1 MTNNPQP
8 IDSVSVLFIHEEQ
21 VFAVQRQPYLLAFPG
36 YHAFPGGKIDED
48 ESKTPFETEL
58 ICEHNA
64 LHMRALNREI
74 KEELG
79 YDLEAGILNGEVL
92 SISELAEALAPSF
105 APVRFRTWFYRVDLR
120 ERISFKVDSGEFADS
135 FWISAKE
142 LLQTYHAGKSLMV
155 PPTRWVLE
163 GLVKNS
169 NAAEFGDLSE
179 NYAENDRVPCLE
191 MLDGI
196 QILAVR
202 SATLPPATRTNALLL
217 GDADAT
223 KLLVDP
229 SPNSEEEYRCLLNTI
244 EGKMLDAV
252 FLTHHHPDH
261 HQFSNQLARLLCIP
275 IILSEDTLYRLTLKY
290 GGNYFENVKLQFA
303 AENEELTRWHG
314 SPVRVYEI
322 PGHDAGHLGLAPDSR
337 AWFLVGDLIQGI
349 GTVVIPSPEGDM
361 ATYFSTLEKVIALN
375 PEVIIPSHGI
385 PMRSTHRLIE
395 TLKHRRERESQILK
409 LSQSGNSKEEIL
421 DQLYEGLDTRL
432 QPLAMQNI
440 ESHLEK
446 LYKENHIT

>member
-1 MTNNPQP
+1 MNNPRP
-8 IDSVSVLFIHEEQ
+8 LESVSVLFIHEEQ
-21 VFAVQRQPYLLAFPG
+21 IFAVQRQSYLLAFPG
-36 YHAFPGGKIDED
+36 YHAFPGGKIDKD
-48 ESKTPFETEL
+48 ESSVAFETEFL
-58 ICEHNA
+58 CEHDA
-64 LHMRALNREI
+64 RRMRALQREI
-74 KEELG
+74 IEELG

-92 SISELAEALAPSF
+92 SVSELAEALAPPF

-135 FWISAKE
+135 FWSSAKD
-142 LLQTYHAGKSLMV
+142 LLETFRTGKILMV

-163 GLVKNS
+163 GLVKNPE
-169 NAAEFGDLSE
+169 ATEFGDLSQDL
-179 NYAENDRVPCLE
+179 AEKDGVPCLE

-196 QILAVR
+196 PILAVR
-202 SATLPPATRTNALLL
+202 SATLPPATMTNALLL
-217 GDADAT
+217 GDADAA

-229 SPNSEEEYRCLLNTI
+229 SPNSEEEYGCLLNTI
-244 EGKMLDAV
+244 EDKMLDAV

-261 HQFSNQLARLLCIP
+261 HQFSNKLARHLRIP
-275 IILSEDTLYRLTLKY
+275 IILSQDTQQRLTLKY
-290 GGNYFENVKLQFA
+290 GEDYFENVELRFA
-303 AENEELTRWHG
+303 TENEEVTCWHG
-314 SPVRVYEI
+314 SSVRVYEI
-322 PGHDAGHLGLAPDSR
+322 PGHDAGHLGLAPDSL

-409 LSQSGNSKEEIL
+409 LSKSGNSKEEIL
-421 DQLYEGLDTRL
+421 EQLYEGLDPRL

-446 LYKENHIT
+446 LNKEE

>member
-1 MTNNPQP
+1 MNNPQP

-92 SISELAEALAPSF
+92 SISKLAEALAPSF
-105 APVRFRTWFYRVDLR
+105 APVRFRTWFYRIDLQ

-135 FWISAKE
+135 FWISAKK
-142 LLQTYHAGKSLMV
+142 LLQTYLAGKSLMV

-163 GLVKNS
+163 GLVKTP

-179 NYAENDRVPCLE
+179 NYTEKDKVPCIE

-196 QILAVR
+196 SILAVK

-217 GDADAT
+217 GDFEAT

-229 SPNSEEEYRCLLNTI
+229 SPNSEEEFQCLLNTI
-244 EGKMLDAV
+244 ENKILDAV

-261 HQFSNQLARLLCIP
+261 HQFSNQLARLRNLP
-275 IILSEDTLYRLTLKY
+275 IILSQDTHQRLTLKY
-290 GGNYFENVKLQFA
+290 GRDYFKNVELLFA
-303 AENEELTRWHG
+303 VENEEVTRWHG
-314 SPVRVYEI
+314 SSVRVYKI
-322 PGHDAGHLGLAPDSR
+322 PGHDAGHLGLAPDSL

-395 TLKHRRERESQILK
+395 TLKHRRKRESQILK
-409 LSQSGNSKEEIL
+409 LFQSGSSKKEIL
-421 DQLYEGLDTRL
+421 EKLYEELDPRL
-432 QPLAMQNI
+432 ESLAMQNI

-446 LYKENHIT
+446 LHKEGQIK

>member
-1 MTNNPQP
+1 MNNLRPLE
-8 IDSVSVLFIHEEQ
+8 SVTVLFIHEEQ
-21 VFAVQRQPYLLAFPG
+21 IFAVQRQSYLLAFPG
-36 YHAFPGGKIDED
+36 YHAFPGGKIDKD
-48 ESKTPFETEL
+48 ESSVAFETEFL
-58 ICEHNA
+58 CEHDA
-64 LHMRALNREI
+64 RRMRALQREI
-74 KEELG
+74 IEELG
-79 YDLEAGILNGEVL
+79 YDLEAGI
-92 SISELAEALAPSF
+92 PPF

-120 ERISFKVDSGEFADS
+120 ERISFKVDSGEFSDS
-135 FWISAKE
+135 FWSSAKD
-142 LLQTYHAGKSLMV
+142 LLETFRTGKILMV

-163 GLVKNS
+163 GLVKNPE
-169 NAAEFGDLSE
+169 ATEFGDLSQDF
-179 NYAENDRVPCLE
+179 AEKDRVPCLE

-196 QILAVR
+196 PILAVR

-217 GDADAT
+217 GDADAA

-229 SPNSEEEYRCLLNTI
+229 SPNSEEEYGCLLNTI
-244 EGKMLDAV
+244 EDKMLDAV

-261 HQFSNQLARLLCIP
+261 HQFSNKLARHLRIP
-275 IILSEDTLYRLTLKY
+275 IILSQDTQQRLTLKY
-290 GGNYFENVKLQFA
+290 GEDYFENVELRFA
-303 AENEELTRWHG
+303 TENEEVTCWHG
-314 SPVRVYEI
+314 SSVRVYEI
-322 PGHDAGHLGLAPDSR
+322 PGHDAGHLGLAPDSL

-349 GTVVIPSPEGDM
+349 GTVVIPSPEGNM

-409 LSQSGNSKEEIL
+409 LSKSGNSKEEIL
-421 DQLYEGLDTRL
+421 EQLYEGLDPRL

-446 LYKENHIT
+446 LNKEE